1 MKYTYPIVST
11 HGIKCIGATNKNHLI
26 VSWNKYFNKIVAFIL
41 KRGTIT
47 LTLDVPFTYIAGLSP
62 HKDSVWQAHVHALT
76 LCLPFI
82 AQFSRSCCL
91 DRHVSFCINQ
101 AKPKFNIL
109 NIEGRGT

>member
-62 HKDSVWQAHVHALT
+62 HKDSSLAGTCSCTYFMLAFHSTVFSIL
-76 LCLPFI
+76 LP
-82 AQFSRSCCL
+82 
-91 DRHVSFCINQ
+91 
-101 AKPKFNIL
+101 
-109 NIEGRGT
+109 